1 MGASMLNFLLRRKA
15 SPTTPSNSNAGFFRP
30 ESPDALLS
38 TPRRRQLIENIWQR
52 TSLPREQFET
62 LYVQAFKSYAALVQ
76 HLPASENHHHAY
88 HGGMLDHGLE
98 IVAYALKIRQM
109 YLLPIGAPPESQAAQ
124 SEAWSAASA
133 YGALVHDLGKIAVDV
148 KVELA
153 DGAIWHPWHGPLDQ
167 PYRFKYVKGRDYRLH
182 GAASS
187 LIYCRVIPAKALDW
201 LSGFPEL
208 WAQLVFAFAGQYE
221 HADILG
227 EIVSQADQ
235 ASVAQELGGNPARA
249 MSAPKQSIQ
258 RQLAEGLRM
267 LVSEKFK
274 LNQPDGPS
282 DGWLTQDGLWLV
294 SKPAVD
300 QLRAHLLSQGIEH
313 IPTSNAPMFNLL
325 QDQAII
331 QPNGEGKA
339 IWKASIDNGRG
350 WKNTFTVLKIAPA
363 LIWPNAKDRPE
374 AYTGT
379 LTVESA
385 SAAGDADQIS
395 QPTGETEP
403 GSAKKPLV
411 VVDQAASQATTKQTP
426 APAKDFDALDEL
438 LDLFPDPVPIAAA
451 APADTIQSLEKDHD
465 DKDEI
470 PFSPPIKAPT
480 RLSQPK
486 QTEAETRVSGTAP
499 AAATT
504 NSSADSAPNHGA
516 NFLTWLRGGV
526 ISHRIIIN
534 DAKARVHTV
543 DSTAFLV
550 SPDIFKRYALEHP
563 AIEREA
569 KERDLEAWQ
578 VVQRAFEKLKK
589 HRKTAAGLN
598 IWTCLVKGPRKSKQ
612 LRGYLLLEPTD
623 VFSEVPYD
631 NPVITLADLA
641 DKETSE

>member
-1 MGASMLNFLLRRKA
+1 MLSFFTRRKA
-15 SPTTPSNSNAGFFRP
+15 SPISSNAAAGFFKP

-38 TPRRRQLIENIWQR
+38 TSRRRQLIENIWQR

-62 LYVQAFKSYAALVQ
+62 LYMQAFKSYAALVQ

-153 DGAIWHPWHGPLDQ
+153 DGTIWHPWHGPMDQ

-187 LIYCRVIPAKALDW
+187 LIYSNVIPAKALDW

-208 WAQLVFAFAGQYE
+208 WSQLVFAFAGQYE

-235 ASVAQELGGNPARA
+235 ASVAQELGGNPGRA

-267 LVSEKFK
+267 LVADKFK

-282 DGWLTQDGLWLV
+282 DGWLTQEGLWLV

-300 QLRAHLLSQGIEH
+300 QLRALLLSQGIEH
-313 IPTSNAPMFNLL
+313 VPSSNAPMFNLL

-363 LIWPNAKDRPE
+363 
-374 AYTGT
+374 
-379 LTVESA
+379 
-385 SAAGDADQIS
+385 
-395 QPTGETEP
+395 
-403 GSAKKPLV
+403 
-411 VVDQAASQATTKQTP
+411 
-426 APAKDFDALDEL
+426 
-438 LDLFPDPVPIAAA
+438 
-451 APADTIQSLEKDHD
+451 
-465 DKDEI
+465 
-470 PFSPPIKAPT
+470 
-480 RLSQPK
+480 
-486 QTEAETRVSGTAP
+486 
-499 AAATT
+499 
-504 NSSADSAPNHGA
+504 
-516 NFLTWLRGGV
+516 
-526 ISHRIIIN
+526 
-534 DAKARVHTV
+534 
-543 DSTAFLV
+543 
-550 SPDIFKRYALEHP
+550 
-563 AIEREA
+563 
-569 KERDLEAWQ
+569 
-578 VVQRAFEKLKK
+578 
-589 HRKTAAGLN
+589 
-598 IWTCLVKGPRKSKQ
+598 
-612 LRGYLLLEPTD
+612 
-623 VFSEVPYD
+623 
-631 NPVITLADLA
+631 
-641 DKETSE
+641 

>member
-15 SPTTPSNSNAGFFRP
+15 SPIKPSDSAAGFFKP

-62 LYVQAFKSYAALVQ
+62 LYIQAFKSYAALVQ
-76 HLPASENHHHAY
+76 QLPASENHHHAY

-153 DGAIWHPWHGPLDQ
+153 DGTTWHPWHGPLDQ

-187 LIYCRVIPAKALDW
+187 LIYYSVIPGKALDW

-235 ASVAQELGGNPARA
+235 ASVAQELGGNPGRA

-267 LVSEKFK
+267 LVAEKFK

-282 DGWLTQDGLWLV
+282 DGWLTHDGLWLV

-331 QPNGEGKA
+331 QPNGDGKA

-363 LIWPNAKDRPE
+363 LIWPSSTDRPE
-374 AYTGT
+374 PYTGT

-385 SAAGDADQIS
+385 AA
-395 QPTGETEP
+395 TEE
-403 GSAKKPLV
+403 
-411 VVDQAASQATTKQTP
+411 VDQASLATEVPVPAVGKSITVAADLAVQVTKPKQ

-438 LDLFPDPVPIAAA
+438 LDLFPDPATVASGE
-451 APADTIQSLEKDHD
+451 PANLEENESD
-465 DKDEI
+465 DDQI
-470 PFSPPIKAPT
+470 PFSAPPKPPI

-486 QTEAETRVSGTAP
+486 QSASATRAIDKAP
-499 AAATT
+499 AADASI
-504 NSSADSAPNHGA
+504 NSTDSAQNHGA
-516 NFLTWLRGGV
+516 SFLTWLKGGV

-543 DSTAFLV
+543 DGTAFLV

-563 AIEREA
+563 EIEREA

-589 HRKTAAGLN
+589 HRKTNAGLN

>member
-1 MGASMLNFLLRRKA
+1 MLSFFTRRKA
-15 SPTTPSNSNAGFFRP
+15 SPISSNAAAGFFKP

-38 TPRRRQLIENIWQR
+38 TSRRRQLIENIWQR

-62 LYVQAFKSYAALVQ
+62 LYMQAFKSYAALVQ

-124 SEAWSAASA
+124 SEAWSVASA
-133 YGALVHDLGKIAVDV
+133 YGALVHDLGKIAVDL

-153 DGAIWHPWHGPLDQ
+153 DGTIWHPWHGPLDQ

-187 LIYCRVIPAKALDW
+187 LIYSNVIPAKALDW

-208 WAQLVFAFAGQYE
+208 WSQLVFAFAGQYE

-235 ASVAQELGGNPARA
+235 ASVAQELGGNPGRA

-267 LVSEKFK
+267 LVADKFK

-282 DGWLTQDGLWLV
+282 DGWLTQEGLWLV

-300 QLRAHLLSQGIEH
+300 QLRALLLSQGIEH
-313 IPTSNAPMFNLL
+313 IPSSNAPMFNLL

-363 LIWPNAKDRPE
+363 LIWPNTTDRPE
-374 AYTGT
+374 TYTGT

-385 SAAGDADQIS
+385 PMADDNEQVPTGGDES
-395 QPTGETEP
+395 QPVNSKNTPEA
-403 GSAKKPLV
+403 SAS
-411 VVDQAASQATTKQTP
+411 ASGARPATKQAP
-426 APAKDFDALDEL
+426 AAAKDFDALDEL
-438 LDLFPDPVPIAAA
+438 LDLLDLFPDPVAT
-451 APADTIQSLEKDHD
+451 APTQPAPEPVD
-465 DKDEI
+465 DDDQI
-470 PFSPPIKAPT
+470 PFLPPPPAAIS
-480 RLSQPK
+480 LSQPRQLVGIK
-486 QTEAETRVSGTAP
+486 ATNDKAPVEEPAKVSP
-499 AAATT
+499 E
-504 NSSADSAPNHGA
+504 SSSSHGF
-516 NFLTWLRGGV
+516 NFLTWLKGGV

-543 DSTAFLV
+543 DGTAFLV

-563 AIEREA
+563 DIEREA

-578 VVQRAFEKLKK
+578 VVQRSFEKLKK
-589 HRKTAAGLN
+589 HRKTGAGLN

-612 LRGYLLLEPTD
+612 LRGYLLIEPTD

-631 NPVITLADLA
+631 NPVISLAELV
-641 DKETSE
+641 DKDTSE

>member
-1 MGASMLNFLLRRKA
+1 MLSFFTRRKA
-15 SPTTPSNSNAGFFRP
+15 SPISSNAAAGFFKP

-38 TPRRRQLIENIWQR
+38 TSRRRQLIENIWQR

-62 LYVQAFKSYAALVQ
+62 LYMQAFKSYAALVQ

-153 DGAIWHPWHGPLDQ
+153 DGTIWHPWHGPMDQ

-187 LIYCRVIPAKALDW
+187 LIYSNVIPAKALDW

-208 WAQLVFAFAGQYE
+208 WSQLVFAFAGQYE

-235 ASVAQELGGNPARA
+235 ASVAQELGGNPGRA

-267 LVSEKFK
+267 LVADKFK

-282 DGWLTQDGLWLV
+282 DGWLTQEGLWLV

-300 QLRAHLLSQGIEH
+300 QLRALLLSQGIEH
-313 IPTSNAPMFNLL
+313 VPSSNAPMFDLL

-363 LIWPNAKDRPE
+363 LIWPNTNDRPE
-374 AYTGT
+374 TYTGT

-385 SAAGDADQIS
+385 PMADDNESAPAGGDES
-395 QPTGETEP
+395 QPVNSKNTPEAP
-403 GSAKKPLV
+403 
-411 VVDQAASQATTKQTP
+411 AARP
-426 APAKDFDALDEL
+426 APKQAPAAAKDFDALDEL
-438 LDLFPDPVPIAAA
+438 LDLFPDPVAT
-451 APADTIQSLEKDHD
+451 APTQPTPEPAGDDDDDHD
-465 DKDEI
+465 DQI
-470 PFSPPIKAPT
+470 PFLPPPPAAT
-480 RLSQPK
+480 RLSQPRQLVGDK
-486 QTEAETRVSGTAP
+486 AENHTALVEEPAKVSPEGG
-499 AAATT
+499 
-504 NSSADSAPNHGA
+504 SSHGL
-516 NFLTWLRGGV
+516 NFLTWLKGGV

-543 DSTAFLV
+543 DGTAFLV

-563 AIEREA
+563 DIGREA

-578 VVQRAFEKLKK
+578 VVQRSFEKLKK
-589 HRKTAAGLN
+589 HRKTGAGLN

-612 LRGYLLLEPTD
+612 LRGYLLIEPTD

-631 NPVITLADLA
+631 NPVISLAELV
-641 DKETSE
+641 DKDTSE

>member
-1 MGASMLNFLLRRKA
+1 MGAYMLSFFTRRKA
-15 SPTTPSNSNAGFFRP
+15 SPISSNAAAGFFKP

-38 TPRRRQLIENIWQR
+38 TSRRRQLIENIWQR

-62 LYVQAFKSYAALVQ
+62 LYMQAFKSYAALVQ

-153 DGAIWHPWHGPLDQ
+153 DGTIWHPWHGPLDQ
-167 PYRFKYVKGRDYRLH
+167 PYRFKYVRGRDYRLH

-187 LIYCRVIPAKALDW
+187 LIYSNVIPAKALDW

-208 WAQLVFAFAGQYE
+208 WSQLVFAFAGQYE

-235 ASVAQELGGNPARA
+235 ASVAQELGGNPGRA

-267 LVSEKFK
+267 LVADKFK

-282 DGWLTQDGLWLV
+282 DGWLTQEGLWLV

-300 QLRAHLLSQGIEH
+300 QLRALLLSQGIEH
-313 IPTSNAPMFNLL
+313 IPSSNAPMFNLL

-339 IWKASIDNGRG
+339 IWKASIDNGSG

-363 LIWPNAKDRPE
+363 LIWPNTTDRPE
-374 AYTGT
+374 TYTGT

-385 SAAGDADQIS
+385 PTADENEPAPAVGEGSQPVNSKNTPAVSAA
-395 QPTGETEP
+395 P
-403 GSAKKPLV
+403 
-411 VVDQAASQATTKQTP
+411 P
-426 APAKDFDALDEL
+426 APKQAPAAAKDFDALDEL
-438 LDLFPDPVPIAAA
+438 LDLFPDPVAT
-451 APADTIQSLEKDHD
+451 APTQPTPEPAGD
-465 DKDEI
+465 DDQI
-470 PFSPPIKAPT
+470 PFLPPPQAAT
-480 RLSQPK
+480 RLSQPRQLVGNK
-486 QTEAETRVSGTAP
+486 AENHTALVEEPAKVSPEG
-499 AAATT
+499 
-504 NSSADSAPNHGA
+504 SSSHGL
-516 NFLTWLRGGV
+516 NFLTWLKGGV

-543 DSTAFLV
+543 DGTAFLV

-563 AIEREA
+563 DIEREA

-578 VVQRAFEKLKK
+578 VVQRSFEKLKK
-589 HRKTAAGLN
+589 HRKTGAGLN

-612 LRGYLLLEPTD
+612 LRGYLLIEPTD

-631 NPVITLADLA
+631 NPVVSLAELV
-641 DKETSE
+641 DKDTSE

>member
-1 MGASMLNFLLRRKA
+1 M
-15 SPTTPSNSNAGFFRP
+15 
-30 ESPDALLS
+30 
-38 TPRRRQLIENIWQR
+38 
-52 TSLPREQFET
+52 
-62 LYVQAFKSYAALVQ
+62 
-76 HLPASENHHHAY
+76 
-88 HGGMLDHGLE
+88 
-98 IVAYALKIRQM
+98 
-109 YLLPIGAPPESQAAQ
+109 
-124 SEAWSAASA
+124 
-133 YGALVHDLGKIAVDV
+133 
-148 KVELA
+148 
-153 DGAIWHPWHGPLDQ
+153 DQ

-187 LIYCRVIPAKALDW
+187 LIYSNVIPAKALDW

-208 WAQLVFAFAGQYE
+208 WSQLVFAFAGQYE

-235 ASVAQELGGNPARA
+235 ASVAQELGGNPGRA

-267 LVSEKFK
+267 LVADKFK

-282 DGWLTQDGLWLV
+282 DGWLTQEGLWLV

-300 QLRAHLLSQGIEH
+300 QLRALLLSQGIEH
-313 IPTSNAPMFNLL
+313 IPSSNAPMFNLL

-363 LIWPNAKDRPE
+363 LIWPNTTDRPE
-374 AYTGT
+374 TYTGT

-385 SAAGDADQIS
+385 PMADDNEQVPAGGDESQPVNSKNTPAASASAAR
-395 QPTGETEP
+395 
-403 GSAKKPLV
+403 
-411 VVDQAASQATTKQTP
+411 P
-426 APAKDFDALDEL
+426 APKQAPAAAKDFDALDEL
-438 LDLFPDPVPIAAA
+438 LDLFPDPVAT
-451 APADTIQSLEKDHD
+451 APTQPAPEPVGD
-465 DKDEI
+465 DDQI
-470 PFSPPIKAPT
+470 PFLPPPPAAT
-480 RLSQPK
+480 NLSQPRQLVGNK
-486 QTEAETRVSGTAP
+486 AENHTAP
-499 AAATT
+499 VEEPAKVLPEG
-504 NSSADSAPNHGA
+504 SSSHGL
-516 NFLTWLRGGV
+516 NFLTWLKGGV

-543 DSTAFLV
+543 DGTAFLV

-563 AIEREA
+563 DIEREA

-578 VVQRAFEKLKK
+578 VVQRSFEKLKK
-589 HRKTAAGLN
+589 HRKTGAGLN

-612 LRGYLLLEPTD
+612 LRGYLLIEPTD

-631 NPVITLADLA
+631 NPVISLAELV
-641 DKETSE
+641 DKDTSE